1 MSVLL
6 IAEHNNK
13 EIRPFTLNAIT
24 AASQMNTDV
33 HVLLIGNNCGEVAKL
48 LSEIPVV
55 KKVLHAEANYY
66 ENYLAENF
74 APLVVKVS
82 ENYSHIVSSANTFG
96 KNLMPRIAAHL
107 DISQVSDI
115 TKVISPDTFIRPIY
129 AGNAF
134 ATVKST
140 DAKKCITIRP
150 TSFEACE
157 TSGGSAPI
165 EKVDSSEEFTLSKF
179 VKREEVKSDR
189 PELGTARVVISG
201 GRGMQN
207 GENFKLITDIADKL
221 NAAIGASRAAVDAG
235 YISNEHQVGQT
246 GKVVVP
252 DLYIAVGISGAIQHL
267 AGMKESKII
276 VAINKDGE
284 APIFSVADYG
294 LEADLFEALPQF
306 LEELNKLNAAIGA
319 SRAAVDAGY
328 ISNEHQVGQTGK
340 VVVPDLYIAVGISGA
355 IQHLAGMKESKIIVA
370 INKDGEAPIFSVA
383 DYGLEADLFE
393 ALPQFL
399 EELNKLNSIQ
409 K

>member
-13 EIRPFTLNAIT
+13 EVRPFTLNAIT
-24 AASQMNTDV
+24 AASQIDKDL
-33 HVLLIGNNCGEVAKL
+33 HVLVIGKDVNAVSKSI
-48 LSEIPVV
+48 SEIPNV
-55 KKVLHAEANYY
+55 KKVIQVDNEIY
-66 ENYLAENF
+66 ENFLAENYT
-74 APLVVKVS
+74 PIIVKLS
-82 ENYSHIVSSANTFG
+82 ESYSHIVCSANTFG
-96 KNLMPRIAAHL
+96 KNLMPRVAALL

-115 TKVISPDTFIRPIY
+115 IKVISPDTFLRPIY

-134 ATVKST
+134 ATVKSN
-140 DAKKCITIRP
+140 DEKKCITIRP
-150 TSFEACE
+150 TSFDPAQ
-157 TSGGSAPI
+157 TTGGSAEI
-165 EKVDSSEEFTLSKF
+165 IKNESGEATTLTKF
-179 VKREEVKSDR
+179 IKREEVKSDR

-201 GRGMQN
+201 GRGMQS
-207 GENFKLITDIADKL
+207 GENFKLITAIADKL

-235 YISNEHQVGQT
+235 YITNDHQVGQT

-306 LEELNKLNAAIGA
+306 LEELNKLN
-319 SRAAVDAGY
+319 
-328 ISNEHQVGQTGK
+328 T
-340 VVVPDLYIAVGISGA
+340 
-355 IQHLAGMKESKIIVA
+355 
-370 INKDGEAPIFSVA
+370 
-383 DYGLEADLFE
+383 
-393 ALPQFL
+393 
-399 EELNKLNSIQ
+399 IQ

>member
-6 IAEHNNK
+6 LAEHDNK
-13 EIRPFTLNAIT
+13 EVKPFTLNAIT
-24 AASQMNTDV
+24 AASQVDQDL
-33 HVLLIGNNCGEVAKL
+33 HVLVIGHNAEEVAK
-48 LSEIPVV
+48 SISQVPNV
-55 KKVLHAEANYY
+55 KKVIHVDNEIY

-74 APLVVKVS
+74 TSVIVKHA
-82 ENYSHIVSSANTFG
+82 ENYSHIFCSANTFG
-96 KNLMPRIAAHL
+96 KNLMPRVAALL
-107 DISQVSDI
+107 DTSQISDI
-115 TKVISPDTFIRPIY
+115 IKVISADTFLRPIY

-140 DAKKCITIRP
+140 DSKKCVTIRP
-150 TSFEACE
+150 TSFEPAI
-157 TSGGSAPI
+157 TSGGSAEI
-165 EKVDSSEEFTLSKF
+165 VKAEAMDASSLTKF
-179 VKREEVKSDR
+179 IKREEVKSER

-201 GRGMQN
+201 GRGMQSA
-207 GENFKLITDIADKL
+207 ENFKLITDIADKL

-235 YISNEHQVGQT
+235 YITNDHQVGQT

-306 LEELNKLNAAIGA
+306 LEELNKLN
-319 SRAAVDAGY
+319 
-328 ISNEHQVGQTGK
+328 T
-340 VVVPDLYIAVGISGA
+340 
-355 IQHLAGMKESKIIVA
+355 
-370 INKDGEAPIFSVA
+370 
-383 DYGLEADLFE
+383 
-393 ALPQFL
+393 
-399 EELNKLNSIQ
+399 IQ